1 MVIDSTVLVDAI
13 RGKEEALN
21 FFSTAKESLSISR
34 IGVIEMV
41 RGAKTKKD
49 VSFVLKLIK
58 DLNIDIIEVSEEIS
72 KLAGDLFESYY
83 HKYGLG
89 AMDSFI
95 AATAVVKKE
104 KLASHNLKHFKF
116 IKDLELIIPY

>member
-58 DLNIDIIEVSEEIS
+58 DLNIDIIEVSKEIS

>member
-1 MVIDSTVLVDAI
+1 MVIDSTVLVDVI
-13 RGKEEALN
+13 RGKEDAYN
-21 FFSTAKESLSISR
+21 FLSITKEPLTISR
-34 IGVIEMV
+34 AGVIEMV

-49 VSFVLKLIK
+49 VLSVLKLIK
-58 DLNIDIIEVSEEIS
+58 NLNINVIEISEEIS
-72 KLAGDLFESYY
+72 KLAGNLFESYY
-83 HKYGLG
+83 HKYGIG

-104 KLASHNLKHFKF
+104 KLASHNVKHFKF